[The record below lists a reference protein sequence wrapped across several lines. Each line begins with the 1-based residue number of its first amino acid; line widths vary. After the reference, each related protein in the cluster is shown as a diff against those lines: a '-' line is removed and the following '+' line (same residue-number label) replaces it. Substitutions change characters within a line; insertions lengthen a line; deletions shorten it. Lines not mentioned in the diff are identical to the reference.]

1 MPLYGL
7 GHFLLLLVDP
17 SIKIGVV
24 ILVKRNNLLILILT
38 VGTFG
43 IINTEMGVIGIL
55 PSIADYFH
63 ISVSKAGWLV
73 SLFALTVAI
82 CGPTMPLLFSGINRK
97 KVMLLVLGI
106 FVLGN
111 IVSLFATNFTIAIIA
126 RVIPAIFHPI
136 YFSAAFTIAANSVDK
151 EEAPKAVAKVLMGV
165 SAGMVLGVPI
175 ASFLASTVSLHIA
188 MLFFAIVNALTF
200 IATLEFFPSMPV
212 KEKLSYGKQV
222 SVLKKTITWLSI
234 VTVILINS
242 AIFGVYSYLAE
253 YLKTVT
259 NMSPNTISLILVIF
273 GVANI
278 IGNII
283 AGKLLTK
290 DTIKTVVSYPFV
302 LGIVYIILF
311 LIGQFTLPMAV
322 ITLVWGIVAGIG
334 NNINQYWITSA
345 APEAPDFANGLFVT
359 SANVGTTIGTAVGGL
374 FISELG
380 TQYVVL
386 VGFLSV
392 ILSLISILL
401 RTNMYSPTKQF
412 FR

>member
-1 MPLYGL
+1 
-7 GHFLLLLVDP
+7 
-17 SIKIGVV
+17 
-24 ILVKRNNLLILILT
+24 
-38 VGTFG
+38 
-43 IINTEMGVIGIL
+43 
-55 PSIADYFH
+55 
-63 ISVSKAGWLV
+63 
-73 SLFALTVAI
+73 
-82 CGPTMPLLFSGINRK
+82 
-97 KVMLLVLGI
+97 
-106 FVLGN
+106 
-111 IVSLFATNFTIAIIA
+111 
-126 RVIPAIFHPI
+126 
-136 YFSAAFTIAANSVDK
+136 
-151 EEAPKAVAKVLMGV
+151 
-165 SAGMVLGVPI
+165 
-175 ASFLASTVSLHIA
+175 
-188 MLFFAIVNALTF
+188 
-200 IATLEFFPSMPV
+200 
-212 KEKLSYGKQV
+212 
-222 SVLKKTITWLSI
+222 
-234 VTVILINS
+234 
-242 AIFGVYSYLAE
+242 
-253 YLKTVT
+253 
-259 NMSPNTISLILVIF
+259 MSPNTISFILVIF

-374 FISELG
+374 FISQLG